1 MLYSDFVLVESYLV
15 TGKIS
20 FILLDV
26 WDACGTLSKV
36 LLFSIFFTQVFYK
49 NGNTRVRGK
58 KKGSLCLQNN
68 WSISPSVVF
77 VECLLIKIVQWKTVE
92 ENAVDSVE
100 EGWTRMHNFFPC
112 WTTLV
117 FEPAWIIHG
126 NVERKKKYGKLA
138 LPNVWK
144 AA

>member
-26 WDACGTLSKV
+26 WAACGTLSKV

-58 KKGSLCLQNN
+58 KEGSLCLQNN

-100 EGWTRMHNFFPC
+100 EGWTRMHNFFPVLDFSSL
-112 WTTLV
+112 WTR
-117 FEPAWIIHG
+117 IIHG